1 MERQVV
7 MSQGLRRIA
16 GVTLALRS
24 GCGGGA
30 TLPAGPE
37 GNKAP
42 QIQGITVDPP
52 AVLPGA
58 SAMITVTASDPD
70 GDRLL
75 YAFRATNGTFSIP
88 DANQP
93 ARAEYRNNG
102 VVGADTITVT
112 VRDSKNASTSSSA
125 NIAID
130 RPTSGGTPSPNPN
143 PTPSPSPDPTPSP
156 GPKPNPTPGPTPT
169 PTPAPT
175 PTPSANRP
183 PTVSVADAS
192 CHPRPSQPCTA
203 TLVAAGS
210 DPDGDPISLAWS
222 GCANGVASTSGCS
235 VSSLGSVGVATV
247 TVADGKGGNA
257 TATANV
263 VGTNVKPTVVAGG
276 SSCSSPLPND
286 ANCTMSFQ
294 VTDDDTSSMGVS
306 GPNVSGACVFVSQN
320 NVGMTIRVIVHTLV
334 AVPSPGLCHIEGVQW
349 RDVWGAT
356 GAVGQSWQVNV
367 NR

>member
-1 MERQVV
+1 MERHVV

-16 GVTLALRS
+16 GVTLALLS

-52 AVLPGA
+52 SVLPGA
-58 SAMITVTASDPD
+58 TAMITVTASDPD

-75 YAFRATNGTFSIP
+75 YAFRATNGTFSLP

-112 VRDSKNASTSSSA
+112 VSDSKNATTSSNA
-125 NIAID
+125 NISID
-130 RPTSGGTPSPNPN
+130 QPTSGGTPTPNPN
-143 PTPSPSPDPTPSP
+143 PTPSPNPTPTP
-156 GPKPNPTPGPTPT
+156 GPAPNPTPASTPT
-169 PTPAPT
+169 PVPT

-183 PTVSVADAS
+183 PTVSVAEAS

-210 DPDGDPISLAWS
+210 DPDGDPISHMWS
-222 GCANGVASTSGCS
+222 GCANGLASTSSCS
-235 VSSLGSVGVATV
+235 VSGLGSVGVASVAV
-247 TVADGKGGNA
+247 TDGKGGNA

-276 SSCSSPLPND
+276 SSCSSPLPNG

-306 GPNVSGACVFVSQN
+306 GPNVSGACAFVSQN
-320 NVGMTIRVIVHTLV
+320 NVGMTIRIIVRTLE
-334 AVPSPGLCHIEGVQW
+334 AVPAPGLCHIEGVQW

-356 GAVGQSWQVNV
+356 GTVGQSWQVNV